1 MKVFNCDQC
10 GHLVFFDSVE
20 CLHCGA
26 TLAFLPQSLELAAM
40 EPLENG
46 RWQRVGHGHDGT
58 SQAQRFCRNRTEY
71 KACNFT
77 VDDSDPQALCVSC
90 RQTRWLPDL
99 SDLANL
105 RRWRQIEAAK
115 RLLYYNLARLGL
127 QPVPGERA
135 PVYHLLED
143 LEGQPRVMTG
153 HDNGTITLNVAEAD
167 DEERARRRVSLN
179 EPYRTLIGHLR
190 HECGHFFWDLLV
202 KDTPNLE
209 RFRILFGDERED
221 YGEALQ
227 RYYAKED
234 KLTGWQDSF
243 ISSYAQSHPWED
255 WAETWAHYLHMV
267 DLLETA
273 ASYHTRVTVP
283 DPAQPHDQRVENP
296 FGAHPPDFATMLE
309 QWVPLTLLL
318 NSLNRSLGHLDAY
331 PFALSA
337 GARCKLLWVHELL
350 QQHRLGGELQYVDE
364 AAPSEL

>member
-1 MKVFNCDQC
+1 MQVFNCDQC
-10 GHLVFFDSVE
+10 GHLVFFDSVQ

-26 TLAFLPQSLELAAM
+26 TLAFLPQSLEIVAM
-40 EPLENG
+40 QPLERG
-46 RWQRVGHGHDGT
+46 WWQR
-58 SQAQRFCRNRTEY
+58 AQLAGPGKPELYRFCRNRTDY
-71 KACNFT
+71 NACNFT
-77 VDDSDPQALCVSC
+77 VAGSDAHALCVSC

-99 SDLANL
+99 SDLSNL

-127 QPVPGERA
+127 QPKAGERA
-135 PVYHLLED
+135 PDYHLLED
-143 LEGQPRVMTG
+143 VEGQPRVMTG

-209 RFRILFGDERED
+209 HFRNLFGDERED
-221 YGEALQ
+221 YGDALQ
-227 RYYAKED
+227 NYYAKED

-296 FGAHPPDFATMLE
+296 FGDVRPDFNTMLE

-318 NSLNRSLGHLDAY
+318 NSLNRSLGHQDAY

-337 GARCKLLWVHELL
+337 GARRKLLWVHELL
-350 QQHRLGGELQYVDE
+350 QQHRLDNPPLQLVEME
-364 AAPSEL
+364 ASQA

>member
-1 MKVFNCDQC
+1 MQVFNCDQC
-10 GHLVFFDSVE
+10 GHLVFFDSVQ

-26 TLAFLPQSLELAAM
+26 TLAFLPQSLEVAAV
-40 EPLENG
+40 EPLARGMWRRVKQNLAG
-46 RWQRVGHGHDGT
+46 R
-58 SQAQRFCRNRTEY
+58 AELQRFCRNRTEY
-71 KACNFT
+71 NACNFT
-77 VDDSDPQALCVSC
+77 VAADDDHPLCVSC

-99 SDLANL
+99 SDPSNL

-127 QPVPGERA
+127 RPKPGEPA
-135 PVYHLLED
+135 PTYHLLED
-143 LEGQPRVMTG
+143 IEGQPRVMTG
-153 HDNGTITLNVAEAD
+153 HNNGTITLNVAEAD

-190 HECGHFFWDLLV
+190 HECGHFFWDLLI
-202 KDTPNLE
+202 KDTPKLE
-209 RFRILFGDERED
+209 HFRILFGDERED
-221 YGEALQ
+221 YGDALE

-273 ASYHTRVTVP
+273 ASYHTRITVP
-283 DPAQPHDQRVENP
+283 DPSQPHDQRVENP
-296 FGAHPPDFATMLE
+296 FGPTRPDFRTMLG

-350 QQHRLGGELQYVDE
+350 QEHRLGGELQYVDE
-364 AAPSEL
+364 AALPAR